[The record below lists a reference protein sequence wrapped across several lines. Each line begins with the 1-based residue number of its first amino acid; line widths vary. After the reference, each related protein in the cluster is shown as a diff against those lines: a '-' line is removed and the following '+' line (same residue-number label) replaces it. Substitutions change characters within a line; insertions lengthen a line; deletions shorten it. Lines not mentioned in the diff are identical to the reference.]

1 MAIEMRKGLFYSP
14 LLINERGVNK
24 LEKLYQ
30 MGVRSLS
37 QKLSSLFPH
46 SFEME
51 LTGFFFLPFPWLIQ
65 NLEHIP
71 TAEMGFHSRVT
82 GDLKGELYL
91 CFSRAT
97 AMELVSMEMKKKRA
111 IRKFFLSKID
121 ESFLSEITNILIN
134 TFWQSLHQESP
145 TRWWLTPPCPI
156 HNVLKSIQLASK
168 IYSFDR
174 RVLMAEISAYNPDF
188 KMELIFIPAG
198 ESLNA
203 FLARLEKQITSAEKE
218 TCLSDPSFHAP

>member
-1 MAIEMRKGLFYSP
+1 MALEMREGLFYSP
-14 LLINERGVNK
+14 LLINERGVNI

-30 MGVRSLS
+30 AGVGSLS
-37 QKLSSLFPH
+37 QKLSSLFSHP
-46 SFEME
+46 FEME
-51 LTGFFFLPFPWLIQ
+51 LTGFFFLPFSWLIQ
-65 NLEHIP
+65 NLEHVP

-91 CFSRAT
+91 CFSRET
-97 AMELVSMEMKKKRA
+97 AMELVSIEMKKQRI

-134 TFWQSLHQESP
+134 TFWHSLHQELP

-174 RVLMAEISAYNPDF
+174 RVLMAEISAYNPEF

-198 ESLNA
+198 ESLNL
-203 FLARLEKQITSAEKE
+203 FLARLEEHISSTERE
-218 TCLSDPSFHAP
+218 PLSS

>member
-1 MAIEMRKGLFYSP
+1 MAVEIRKGLFYSP

-30 MGVRSLS
+30 AGVRSLS

-46 SFEME
+46 PIEME
-51 LTGFFFLPFPWLIQ
+51 LTGFFFLPFSWLVQ
-65 NLEHIP
+65 NLEHVP
-71 TAEMGFHSRVT
+71 TAEMGFHSRVS

-91 CFSRAT
+91 CFSRET
-97 AMELVSMEMKKKRA
+97 AMELISMEMKKQRT
-111 IRKFFLSKID
+111 IRKFFLSKVD

-134 TFWQSLHQESP
+134 TFWHSLHQELP

-174 RVLMAEISAYNPDF
+174 RVLMAEITAYNPEF
-188 KMELIFIPAG
+188 KMELIFIPVG
-198 ESLNA
+198 ESLNL
-203 FLARLEKQITSAEKE
+203 FLSRLEEL
-218 TCLSDPSFHAP
+218 LSYADQN